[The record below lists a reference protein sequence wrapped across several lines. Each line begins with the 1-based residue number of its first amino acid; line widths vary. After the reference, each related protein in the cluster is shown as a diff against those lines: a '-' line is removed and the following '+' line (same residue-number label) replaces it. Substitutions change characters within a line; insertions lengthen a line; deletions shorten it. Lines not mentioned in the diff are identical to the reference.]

1 MPRPS
6 RLPTAVIA
14 LGLTSLFTDVGTELI
29 FPLLP
34 VFLASLGASTTF
46 IGLIEGLADATAS
59 FLKLGSGV
67 LADRARRKK
76 PLVWLGYGLATLSR
90 PLVALAATPL
100 HVLLVRVT
108 DRVGKGI
115 RTSPRDALIAAA
127 APPGQVGRAFG
138 FHSAMDHA
146 GAMLGPLLA
155 TALLAL
161 GFGLRE
167 VFAFALVPGLLALL
181 CLFFAPEP
189 PAPPKLTTAP
199 IDGELGKATPL
210 PRSLVL
216 YLAILFLFSLGNSS
230 DAFLLLRARE
240 LGVEVSFIPLLW
252 TALNATKLAA
262 AYVGGSWSDR
272 VPRVR
277 LIVIGW
283 AVYAATYLAFGLAER
298 AWHAWAIFLV
308 YGLYH
313 GLTEPAEKALVK
325 DLAAESSRGRAYGA
339 YHFVIGIAAV
349 PAGVLTGLLWQRFGA
364 FSALATGSALAF
376 ASSLAL
382 LWWQRLAPPLRASAS
397 SVASGR

>member
-1 MPRPS
+1 MLRS
-6 RLPTAVIA
+6 ARLPSAVIA

-67 LADRARRKK
+67 LADRSPRKK
-76 PLVWLGYGLATLSR
+76 PLVWAGYGLATLSR
-90 PLVALAATPL
+90 PLVALATSPL

-127 APPGQVGRAFG
+127 APPGQTGRAFG
-138 FHSAMDHA
+138 FHSAMDNA
-146 GAMLGPLLA
+146 GAMLGPLLG
-155 TALLAL
+155 TVLLAL

-181 CLFFAPEP
+181 CLFFAKEP
-189 PAPPKLTTAP
+189 ASVETEAAHPGAREEQRSEK
-199 IDGELGKATPL
+199 L
-210 PRSLVL
+210 PRRLVL

-240 LGVEVSFIPLLW
+240 LGVEVSAIPLLW
-252 TALNATKLAA
+252 TALNGAKLAG
-262 AYVGGSWSDR
+262 AYVGGGWSDR

-277 LIVIGW
+277 LIIAGW
-283 AVYAATYLAFGLAER
+283 VVYAASYLAFGVAYR

-325 DLAAESSRGRAYGA
+325 DLAREGVRGRAYGA
-339 YHFVIGIAAV
+339 YHFVVGIAAV
-349 PAGVLTGLLWQRFGA
+349 PAGVLTGFLWQRFGA
-364 FSALATGSALAF
+364 FYALATGSALAF

-382 LWWQRLAPPLRASAS
+382 LGWQRLAPELVSD
-397 SVASGR
+397 G

>member
-1 MPRPS
+1 
-6 RLPTAVIA
+6 V
-14 LGLTSLFTDVGTELI
+14 
-29 FPLLP
+29 
-34 VFLASLGASTTF
+34 
-46 IGLIEGLADATAS
+46 
-59 FLKLGSGV
+59 
-67 LADRARRKK
+67 
-76 PLVWLGYGLATLSR
+76 
-90 PLVALAATPL
+90 
-100 HVLLVRVT
+100 

-161 GFGLRE
+161 GFSLRS
-167 VFAFALVPGLLALL
+167 VFAFAIVPGLMALT
-181 CLFFAPEP
+181 CLFFVPESAVRNAPP
-189 PAPPKLTTAP
+189 PALAP
-199 IDGELGKATPL
+199 DSSESAKAAKL
-210 PRSLVL
+210 PRRLLL

-240 LGVEVSFIPLLW
+240 LGVEVSAIPLLW
-252 TALNATKLAA
+252 TALNATKLAG

-277 LIVIGW
+277 LIIAGW
-283 AVYAATYLAFGLAER
+283 VVYAATYLGFGLAQR
-298 AWHAWAIFLV
+298 AWQVWTIFLV

-325 DLAAESSRGRAYGA
+325 DLAPQLLRGRAYGA

-349 PAGVLTGLLWQRFGA
+349 PASVLTGLLWQRFGA
-364 FSALATGSALAF
+364 FSALATGSGLAF

-382 LWWQRLAPPLRASAS
+382 LCWQRQARTLAI
-397 SVASGR
+397 

>member
-1 MPRPS
+1 MPRPG

-14 LGLTSLFTDVGTELI
+14 LGLTSLFTDVGTEMI

-34 VFLASLGASTTF
+34 LFLAGLGASTTF

-67 LADRARRKK
+67 LADRMPRKK
-76 PLVWLGYGLATLSR
+76 PLVWAGYGLATLSR
-90 PLVALAATPL
+90 PLVALATTPIQ
-100 HVLLVRVT
+100 VLLVRVT

-127 APPGQVGRAFG
+127 APAGQVGRAFG

-155 TALLAL
+155 SALLAL
-161 GFGLRE
+161 GVSMRS
-167 VFAFALVPGLLALL
+167 VFAFAIVPGLLALV

-189 PAPPKLTTAP
+189 ASPTRVPPTAVAKA
-199 IDGELGKATPL
+199 GEGATSAAKL
-210 PRSLVL
+210 PRSLVV
-216 YLAILFLFSLGNSS
+216 YLSILFLFSLGNSS

-240 LGVEVSFIPLLW
+240 LGVEVSAIPLLW
-252 TALNATKLAA
+252 TALNATKLAG
-262 AYVGGSWSDR
+262 AYLGGSWSDR

-277 LIVIGW
+277 LIVVGW
-283 AVYAATYLAFGLAER
+283 LVYAATYLAFGLAQR

-313 GLTEPAEKALVK
+313 GLTEPAEKALVR
-325 DLAAESSRGRAYGA
+325 DLAPEHARGRAYGA

-349 PAGVLTGLLWQRFGA
+349 PAGVLTGFVWQRFGA
-364 FSALATGSALAF
+364 ASALTMGSAFAL

-382 LWWQRLAPPLRASAS
+382 LFWHHLARPSAS
-397 SVASGR
+397 